1 MLSLNLLGRYQQLSL
16 HQGHQA
22 ATPAQVFLSE
32 ERDLFLRFCLVMRE
46 FFVIF
51 HLTAKTLLARC
62 CIDFLNLI
70 CLFAQIGSLSGDGAS
85 KNLVV
90 AQPNARLVFTVQARG
105 QCWTICLTKMN
116 LNSIHVSDCS
126 ITHDSGTL

>member
-32 ERDLFLRFCLVMRE
+32 ERELFVRFCLVTRD

-51 HLTAKTLLARC
+51 HLTATTLLARC
-62 CIDFLNLI
+62 CTDFLNLREAI
-70 CLFAQIGSLSGDGAS
+70 NGKKPHENCTKIQNLPP
-85 KNLVV
+85 KNDH
-90 AQPNARLVFTVQARG
+90 FY
-105 QCWTICLTKMN
+105 TKDY
-116 LNSIHVSDCS
+116 HFP
-126 ITHDSGTL
+126 